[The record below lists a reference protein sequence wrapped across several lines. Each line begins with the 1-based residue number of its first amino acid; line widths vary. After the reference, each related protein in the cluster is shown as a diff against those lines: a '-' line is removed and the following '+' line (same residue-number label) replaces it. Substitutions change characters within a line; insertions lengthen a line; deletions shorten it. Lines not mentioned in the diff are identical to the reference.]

1 MIVLIIKNRNK
12 VKRISETNKF
22 FFIHLDVT
30 QNASTPYNIQSI
42 DPPTAQ
48 ASSRSPRM

>member
-22 FFIHLDVT
+22 FFHTFRRYTERLYT
-30 QNASTPYNIQSI
+30 L
-42 DPPTAQ
+42 
-48 ASSRSPRM
+48 